1 MIGMQKRSANRP
13 KLYTLHA
20 LPAGKGFIGSVTGTG
35 GRTVELTFVPTRAT
49 LERGAEKSRLQL
61 SGTITIRPGTR
72 AGRTRTIEGVTATLL
87 ATQGSV
93 SKAPAVPS
101 SLPKGLQPAKEP
113 SATSDGLPRTE
124 ATEEASTIAV
134 MYFRLSPL
142 PTTGL
147 PELPYDL
154 SQVQLNARL
163 WANSPLERDLLWL
176 YSAWFLAQEGPAPN
190 PEKAAGY
197 LTEINQR
204 LA

>member
-1 MIGMQKRSANRP
+1 MIGMQKRTANRP
-13 KLYTLHA
+13 RLYTLHA
-20 LPAGKGFIGSVTGTG
+20 LPAGKGFTGSVTGTG
-35 GRTVELTFVPTRAT
+35 GRTVELTFVPARAT
-49 LERGAEKSRLQL
+49 YERGEEKSRLQL
-61 SGTITIRPGTR
+61 SGTMTIRTGTR
-72 AGRTRTIEGVTATLL
+72 AAQVRTIEGVTATLL

-101 SLPKGLQPAKEP
+101 SLPERLQPAKEE

-124 ATEEASTIAV
+124 ATGEASTLAV

-142 PTTGL
+142 PTKGF

-176 YSAWFLAQEGPAPN
+176 YSAWFFTQEGPAPN
-190 PEKAAGY
+190 PERAGGY
-197 LTEINQR
+197 LAEINRR